1 MRSAIKWLLY
11 SAVGLVCVVYLF
23 PTIWVILISFKTPV
37 DAFTIPPKWFFTP
50 TLRNHVY
57 IWVEQPFLHYLKN
70 SAIVAISTPLIAV
83 SLSSLAAYAFSR
95 WRTSFSRFSLFFIL
109 TFRMVPLTL
118 IIVPL
123 YVIVQKAGMFDNLVT
138 LIIVYAALNIP
149 FSLWL
154 LRGFFVDI
162 PTALDEAA
170 MIDGC
175 SRFGAFF
182 RIILPTAR
190 PGLIAASIFSFGLAW
205 NEYFAALML
214 TGVKSKLLTVAAAE
228 YRGEDIQYWAYSAAA
243 AIGIVVPAVV
253 FMMFVQKYFTRG
265 LTFGAV
271 KG

>member
-1 MRSAIKWLLY
+1 MRSVIKWLLY
-11 SAVGLVCVVYLF
+11 AAVVCICLIYLF
-23 PTIWVILISFKTPV
+23 PTVWVMLISFKKPV
-37 DAFTIPPKWFFTP
+37 DAFTLPPKWFFVP
-50 TLRNHVY
+50 TLRNHIY
-57 IWVEQPFLHYLKN
+57 IWVEQPFLLYLKN
-70 SAIVAISTPLIAV
+70 SAIAAISTPLIAV
-83 SLSSLAAYAFSR
+83 SSASLAAYAFSR
-95 WRTSFSRFSLFFIL
+95 WRNKFSRFSLFFIL

-162 PTALDEAA
+162 PLALDEAA
-170 MIDGC
+170 LIDGC
-175 SRFGAFF
+175 SRFGAFW
-182 RIILPTAR
+182 RVILPTAR

-214 TGVKSKLLTVAAAE
+214 TGVRSKLLTVAAAE

-243 AIGIVVPAVV
+243 AIGIVLPAVV